1 MNENKTG
8 KYLKYAI
15 GEIVLVVIGI
25 LIALSINNWNEK
37 QKQDRSI
44 SSHLEILE
52 QNLTEDKI
60 QLQSL
65 KENIT
70 KRKLAADSAML
81 QMMTIKP
88 VDNLLKKYLI
98 MLYQEFEFSPN
109 TNAIETINQSNE
121 MPSLNTELRTAILD
135 YYALIERTKERERIS
150 NNNIQ
155 SKYEPYLNS
164 EYPNIFEKNN
174 EWEFLAN
181 YYKNDP
187 RSSSLIDE
195 DKFLK
200 DKTLETLIVSRY
212 YQCIAL
218 EKFYEDLIK
227 SSESILSLIA
237 NLN

>member
-237 NLN
+237 KLN